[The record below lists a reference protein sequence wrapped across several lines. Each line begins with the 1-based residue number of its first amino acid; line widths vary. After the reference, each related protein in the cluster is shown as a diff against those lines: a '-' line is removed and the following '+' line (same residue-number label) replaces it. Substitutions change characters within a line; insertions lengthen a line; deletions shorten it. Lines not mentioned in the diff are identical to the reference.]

1 MARIRI
7 LPERKATV
15 TMAAPAEIDTSRL
28 ACQDVYTTSKGAKT
42 IPLAYKDGT
51 AVLWQPRQP
60 LAVFWEPSAYNDETA
75 TRLNISFAPNPEV
88 EKELQAFDA
97 WCVDT
102 LVAESVRL
110 FGNTATR
117 DEAQR
122 GYQPALRVSEK
133 TGATSLRCKMN
144 TVGRNAVKCW
154 DTFRAPRSLP
164 ESWTTCAVTPRI
176 ALKGLWVMGKEIG
189 PLLELQHAML
199 DEATAECPF

>member
-15 TMAAPAEIDTSRL
+15 TMAAPAEIDTGRL
-28 ACQDVYTTSKGAKT
+28 ACQEIFTTSKGAKT
-42 IPLAYKDGT
+42 IPLAYKDGS

-60 LAVFWEPSAYNDETA
+60 LAVLWEPSAYNDETA
-75 TRLNISFAPNPEV
+75 TRLNISFVPTPEV
-88 EKELQAFDA
+88 TSALQLFDS

-102 LVAESVRL
+102 LSAESARL
-110 FGNTATR
+110 FGSTL
-117 DEAQR
+117 DKEEVQR
-122 GYQPALRVSEK
+122 RYQPALRTYEK
-133 TGATSLRCKMN
+133 TGATSLRCKLN
-144 TVGRNAVKCW
+144 ISGRNAVKCW

-176 ALKGLWVMGKEIG
+176 ALKGLWVRGKELG

-199 DEATAECPF
+199 DVATAECPF